1 MDGEFSPAEL
11 DPLHHTHPVHEL
23 MTDLVT
29 EAELLEAEAKSS
41 QEVNTP
47 FPRAFR
53 DLLDGLDLPV
63 TGDGENVGNPISG
76 DSTGKIDLP

>member
-1 MDGEFSPAEL
+1 MDGEFSPAEP
-11 DPLHHTHPVHEL
+11 DAVHHTYLVHEL

-29 EAELLEAEAKSS
+29 GAELLEAESESS

-53 DLLDGLDLPV
+53 DLIDGLDLPV
-63 TGDGENVGNPISG
+63 TGDGENV
-76 DSTGKIDLP
+76 